1 VTDIEGVRRALGLGP
16 IRVLGIS
23 WGGVLG
29 LMYAAR
35 HSAGVRTLSV
45 VGASASRGFL
55 PSQRSTPG
63 HARAV
68 DDPSRSLEGSLP
80 DDEAFRRAFETIR
93 SLYVHDQ
100 QLVAAA
106 NASQADTRHR
116 LAVRNFAIHHEHARY
131 DCRPQLALIRRPTLV
146 RVGRHDWIC
155 PWTRP
160 RRSTD

>member
-1 VTDIEGVRRALGLGP
+1 
-16 IRVLGIS
+16 
-23 WGGVLG
+23 
-29 LMYAAR
+29 MYAAR
-35 HSAGVRTLSV
+35 HPAGVRTLSV
-45 VGASASRGFL
+45 VGASASRGFM
-55 PSQRSTPG
+55 P
-63 HARAV
+63 
-68 DDPSRSLEGSLP
+68 LP

-93 SLYVHDQ
+93 SLDVHDR

-106 NASQADTRHR
+106 NASRADTRHR
-116 LAVRNFAIHHEHARY
+116 LAVRNFVIHHQHARS